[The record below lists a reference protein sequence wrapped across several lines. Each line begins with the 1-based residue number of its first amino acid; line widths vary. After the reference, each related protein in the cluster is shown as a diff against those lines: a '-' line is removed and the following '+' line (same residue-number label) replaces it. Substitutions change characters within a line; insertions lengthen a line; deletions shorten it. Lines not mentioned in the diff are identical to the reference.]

1 MKGRIL
7 QILRTEGGIVS
18 GEKLSSRT
26 GISRVSVWKHMKKLQ
41 EMGYPI
47 RATSKGYLLDGPS
60 DMLYPWEFGDREP
73 RIHYAAEAPS
83 TMDLAREKARNGCPH
98 LTVVIAGRQLRG
110 RGRLKRIWLSEE
122 GGLYF
127 TMILRPRI
135 PPMESFRLNLAAAS
149 MMAETLRS
157 RFGIAAGVKWPN
169 DILVGGKKICGI
181 LSELETEG
189 DMVSF
194 MNIGIGLNVN
204 NDCTPE
210 VPLSIS
216 IRHCLDREVSRKDLL
231 ESFLDLFESRIR
243 ADRLETLIDEWKR
256 YAVTLNRGVRIETM
270 RERIEGIA
278 RDVDEYGALLVEDAQ
293 GRIRRILCGDCFE
306 V

>member
-41 EMGYPI
+41 KMGYPI

-60 DMLYPWEFGDREP
+60 DMLYPWEFGDRES
-73 RIHYAAEAPS
+73 RIHYTAEAPS

-127 TMILRPRI
+127 TMVLRPRI

-204 NDCTPE
+204 NDCTQE
-210 VPLSIS
+210 VPLSVS
-216 IRHCLDREVSRKDLL
+216 IRQCLDREVSRKDLL

-243 ADRLETLIDEWKR
+243 AGRLETLIDEWKR
-256 YAVTLNRGVRIETM
+256 YSVTLNRGVRIETM

-293 GRIRRILCGDCFE
+293 GRIKRILCGDCFE